1 MSVPRHFSVKAIWDD
16 ETKVFYSQSDIKGLH
31 IEAQTIE
38 EFEAVL
44 DAAASEL
51 ILANHYT
58 AQQLARSR
66 LGDLMPIVKWSPP
79 TVLERA

>member
-1 MSVPRHFSVKAIWDD
+1 MSSPRHFFIKAIWDD
-16 ETKVFYSQSDIKGLH
+16 EAQVFYSESDIKGLH
-31 IEAQTIE
+31 IEAETLA

-44 DAAASEL
+44 DSSASEL

-58 AQQLARSR
+58 PMQLSRSR

-79 TVLERA
+79 NMPVHA

>member
-1 MSVPRHFSVKAIWDD
+1 MSSPRHFSVTAIWDD
-16 ETKVFYSQSDIKGLH
+16 EAKVFYSESDIKGLH
-31 IEAQTIE
+31 IEAETLA

-44 DAAASEL
+44 DATASEL

-58 AQQLARSR
+58 PLQLSQSR

-79 TVLERA
+79 NMPVHA